1 MRPMRPLRKVRKIVG
16 HGALRSAAAR
26 YALPWLLVGCILSCT
41 GAARAT
47 ETVLLNTSP
56 ARDCYLATVDGG
68 APTDIETCTLAI
80 EHQMLVP
87 EDLAATY
94 SNRGILR
101 VRNGD
106 LAAGLRDHDRAVALA
121 PQLTSVYINRSNAL
135 VAAKRY
141 PDALADLE
149 RAIANAGVHLPVAYY
164 NRALM
169 FNVLGDREAARADAE
184 RAAELAPETV
194 AYREFIQALAR

>member
-1 MRPMRPLRKVRKIVG
+1 MRLNLHFRR
-16 HGALRSAAAR
+16 A
-26 YALPWLLVGCILSCT
+26 ALPWVCVLGTGLLSVVAS
-41 GAARAT
+41 AT

-56 ARDCYLATVDGG
+56 ARDCYRAAADRGS
-68 APTDIETCTLAI
+68 PTDIETCTLAI

-94 SNRGILR
+94 SNRGILH
-101 VRNGD
+101 VRSGD
-106 LAAGLRDHDRAVALA
+106 LVAGLKDHDRAVALA
-121 PQLTSVYINRSNAL
+121 PELASVYINRSNAL

-141 PDALADLE
+141 RDAMADLE
-149 RAIANAGVHLPVAYY
+149 RAIANAGDHLPIAYY

-169 FNVLGDREAARADAE
+169 FKRLGDRQAARADAE

-194 AYREFIQALAR
+194 AYREFIQALAQ

>member
-1 MRPMRPLRKVRKIVG
+1 M
-16 HGALRSAAAR
+16 ASAR
-26 YALPWLLVGCILSCT
+26 
-41 GAARAT
+41 

-56 ARDCYLATVDGG
+56 ARDCYRAAADRGSSM
-68 APTDIETCTLAI
+68 DIDTCTLAI

-94 SNRGILR
+94 SNRGILY
-101 VRNGD
+101 VRSGD
-106 LAAGLRDHDRAVALA
+106 LAAGLKDHDRAVALA
-121 PQLTSVYINRSNAL
+121 PELASVYINRSNAF

-141 PDALADLE
+141 RDAMADLE
-149 RAIANAGVHLPVAYY
+149 QAIAHAGEHLPIAYY

-169 FNVLGDREAARADAE
+169 FNRLGDREAARADAE

-194 AYREFIQALAR
+194 AYREFIEALGSR

>member
-1 MRPMRPLRKVRKIVG
+1 M
-16 HGALRSAAAR
+16 HLRSNSLRAALTWACVLCAVSISVAALAR
-26 YALPWLLVGCILSCT
+26 
-41 GAARAT
+41 

-56 ARDCYLATVDGG
+56 ARDCYKAAADRGSSM
-68 APTDIETCTLAI
+68 DIETCTLAI

-94 SNRGILR
+94 SNRGILY
-101 VRNGD
+101 VRSGD
-106 LAAGLRDHDRAVALA
+106 LVAGLKDHDRAVALA
-121 PQLTSVYINRSNAL
+121 PELASVYINRSNAF

-141 PDALADLE
+141 RDAMSDLE
-149 RAIANAGVHLPVAYY
+149 RAIANAGEHLPIAYY

-169 FNVLGDREAARADAE
+169 FKRLGDREAARADAE

-194 AYREFIQALAR
+194 AYREFIQALTQQ

>member
-1 MRPMRPLRKVRKIVG
+1 MAWVLAVG
-16 HGALRSAAAR
+16 VAFCS
-26 YALPWLLVGCILSCT
+26 
-41 GAARAT
+41 GAALAR

-56 ARDCYLATVDGG
+56 ARDCYLAALDGG
-68 APTDIETCTLAI
+68 PLRDIETCTMAI

-94 SNRGILR
+94 SNRGILH
-101 VRNGD
+101 VRGGD
-106 LAAGLRDHDRAVALA
+106 LAAGLKDHDRAVALA
-121 PQLTSVYINRSNAL
+121 PQMASVYINRSNAF

-141 PDALADLE
+141 RDAMADLE
-149 RAIANAGVHLPVAYY
+149 QAIAHAGEHLAIAYY

-169 FNVLGDREAARADAE
+169 FKRLGDREAARADAE

-194 AYREFIQALAR
+194 AYREFIQALTQQ

>member
-1 MRPMRPLRKVRKIVG
+1 MRSLSNSHRA
-16 HGALRSAAAR
+16 ALTWACVLCAGFLSAAA
-26 YALPWLLVGCILSCT
+26 S
-41 GAARAT
+41 AR

-56 ARDCYLATVDGG
+56 ARDCYRAAADRGSSM
-68 APTDIETCTLAI
+68 DIDTCTLAI

-94 SNRGILR
+94 SNRGILY
-101 VRNGD
+101 VRSGD
-106 LAAGLRDHDRAVALA
+106 LAAGLKDHDRAVALA
-121 PQLTSVYINRSNAL
+121 PELASVYINRSNAF

-141 PDALADLE
+141 RDAMADLE
-149 RAIANAGVHLPVAYY
+149 QAIAHAGEHLPIAYY

-169 FNVLGDREAARADAE
+169 FNRLGDREAARADAE

-194 AYREFIQALAR
+194 AYQEFIEALGSR

>member
-1 MRPMRPLRKVRKIVG
+1 MHSSLISIRN
-16 HGALRSAAAR
+16 ALAWAFVVCAASPSGT
-26 YALPWLLVGCILSCT
+26 AL
-41 GAARAT
+41 AT

-68 APTDIETCTLAI
+68 APTDIDTCTLAI

-94 SNRGILR
+94 SNRGLLH

-106 LAAGLRDHDRAVALA
+106 LASGLKDHDRAVALA
-121 PQLTSVYINRSNAL
+121 PQLASVYINRSNAL
-135 VAAKRY
+135 VAVKRY
-141 PDALADLE
+141 RDALADLE
-149 RAIANAGVHLPVAYY
+149 RAIANAGDHLPIAYY

-169 FNVLGDREAARADAE
+169 FKRLGDREAARADAE

-194 AYREFIQALAR
+194 AYREFIQALTR